1 MDLSGH
7 RVVGHD
13 QRSRQPIVK
22 SSLSVIPSFLATSSC
37 EDESGIDILVSSSSA
52 NPGKEQHTERVFT
65 KKGVREFLVVER
77 TGYPL
82 EPNRLV
88 D

>member
-1 MDLSGH
+1 M
-7 RVVGHD
+7 
-13 QRSRQPIVK
+13 
-22 SSLSVIPSFLATSSC
+22 SSC
-37 EDESGIDILVSSSSA
+37 EDESGIDILVPSSSA
-52 NPGKEQHTERVFT
+52 NPDKEQHTERVFT
-65 KKGVREFLVVER
+65 KKGVREFLVVEH